1 MTPTRRASLADL
13 PLAGGGK
20 EWTIAAARHALTDIF
35 RKAGIDSPDADAR
48 LLIAEALDIGRTE
61 LMVNGERAITPEQ
74 LQAIGTLAARRL
86 KHEPVAR
93 ILGRK
98 EFWSLS
104 LNISGA
110 VLVPRPE
117 TETVVE
123 AALDFAVRGGKGL
136 KNLRLEPLHI
146 LDIGTGSGA
155 LLLALLSELPNA
167 RGTATDISAAA
178 LDIARGNAERLG
190 LASRCTFI
198 ECDIAAGVTVPFDL
212 IVSNP
217 PYIAH
222 DDIATLE
229 PEVRNYD
236 PSLAL
241 DGGNDGLDAYRAI
254 AHDARRLL
262 ASGGRLIV
270 ELGASQESAV
280 RALFDDIGMTVGSTR
295 NDLAGV
301 PRALSASFKPEN
313 MMKNAS

>member
-1 MTPTRRASLADL
+1 MTLSA
-13 PLAGGGK
+13 K
-20 EWTIAAARHALTDIF
+20 RHALAEQF
-35 RKAGIDSPDADAR
+35 RQAGIESAEADAR
-48 LLIAEALDIGRTE
+48 LLIAAALGLDRTA
-61 LMVNGERAITPEQ
+61 LTVQSERQLTPNEIDAID
-74 LQAIGTLAARRL
+74 TLAARRL
-86 KHEPVAR
+86 KREPVAR

-98 EFWSLS
+98 EFWSLP
-104 LNISGA
+104 LQISGA

-123 AALDFAVRGGKGL
+123 AALDFVVRGGKGL
-136 KNLRLEPLHI
+136 KNLRMEPLRV

-178 LDIARGNAERLG
+178 LDVARGNAERLG

-198 ECDIAAGVTVPFDL
+198 ECDIAAGVTGPFDL

-229 PEVRNYD
+229 PEVRDYD

-270 ELGASQESAV
+270 ELGAGQESAV
-280 RALFDDIGMTVGSTR
+280 RALFDDIGMTVGRPR
-295 NDLAGV
+295 NDLAGIA
-301 PRALSASFKPEN
+301 RALGASFKAEN
-313 MMKNAS
+313 TVKNAS